1 MFLLFFG
8 EIPPDYILMLP
19 KVKSLIVKFR
29 DLALIEKAA
38 LLLFFKEILFEQK
51 THKTSQI
58 LFIFSETMRSFIDLY
73 LKNVHTKSKI
83 LSLLLQ

>member
-58 LFIFSETMRSFIDLY
+58 LFIFSEKISFYGIIY
-73 LKNVHTKSKI
+73 
-83 LSLLLQ
+83 